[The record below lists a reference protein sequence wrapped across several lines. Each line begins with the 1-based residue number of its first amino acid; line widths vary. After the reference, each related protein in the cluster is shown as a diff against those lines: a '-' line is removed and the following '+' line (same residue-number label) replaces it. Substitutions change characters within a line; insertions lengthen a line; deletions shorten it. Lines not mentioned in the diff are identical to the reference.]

1 MSTGLHKDLANA
13 EIHTVVAWVYANATA
28 RLAAT
33 GFVSSDLY
41 KLAYQLDTGTLWM
54 LQDDSPITW
63 SELASGGSQQLNKVE
78 VPIKKSTS
86 GTLAVGQ
93 AVYSVSWDYTNDL
106 ALCELARANSPT
118 TLPCVGI
125 VSVQAT
131 EAVEGKALLLG
142 VLHDVDTSSLTA
154 GAPTYLSAATAG
166 LVTTTPPSG
175 PYVVQALGVCLS
187 NHATSGHLG
196 VNILSYRAI
205 QYSTPPASLGTA
217 ACGTSNQESASDH
230 VHAHG
235 DLAGGSLHSEAGVA
249 AGFMSSADKTK
260 LDGLDAPKSMLLWGS
275 GSIAATTTTRYL
287 HPGYEEAAA
296 PTYVIQFRIPMAG
309 TLKNLYVRHTAGA
322 GNGLNVV
329 YTVRK
334 NGVATTLVVTL
345 ASTANDGNDL
355 THTVAVAQGDLL
367 DIEVTKAASIS
378 ATPTDIIATLEV
390 V

>member
-1 MSTGLHKDLANA
+1 MSLHKNLVLS
-13 EIHTVVAWVYANATA
+13 ELHGIVAWVYADEVA

-33 GFVSSDLY
+33 GFVAADVY
-41 KLAYQLDTGTLWM
+41 KLAYQLSTGTLWV

-63 SELASGGSQQLNKVE
+63 SELASGGSVQLNKVE
-78 VPIKKSTS
+78 ARIKKASA
-86 GTLAVGQ
+86 GTLTVGQ
-93 AVYSVSWDYTNDL
+93 AVYSVSWDDANDL
-106 ALCELARANSPT
+106 ALCEPARANSPT
-118 TLPCVGI
+118 TLPCVGV

-131 EAVEGKALLLG
+131 EAVEGRILLLG
-142 VLHDVDTSSLTA
+142 ILHDVDTSSMTS

-166 LVTTTPPSG
+166 LITTTPPSG
-175 PYVVQALGVCLS
+175 PYVVQALGVCLKS
-187 NHATSGHLG
+187 HATAGHLG

-217 ACGTSNQESASDH
+217 ACGTSNQMSASDH

-249 AGFMSSADKTK
+249 AGFMSAADKTK

-287 HPGYEEAAA
+287 HPGYEESAA

-334 NGVATTLVVTL
+334 NGVATTLVATL

-378 ATPTDIIATLEV
+378 STPTDIIATLEV